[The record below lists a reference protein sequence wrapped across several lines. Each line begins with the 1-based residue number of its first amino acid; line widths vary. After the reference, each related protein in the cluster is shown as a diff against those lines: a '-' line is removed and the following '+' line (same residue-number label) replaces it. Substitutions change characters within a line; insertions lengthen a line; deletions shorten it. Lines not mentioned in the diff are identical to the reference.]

1 MDREQYQQIA
11 VGAATVGIVA
21 ALASGRLPRWLRV
34 ILVAGLA
41 LIAAGAGVYAYRYT
55 KMPTTLTVA
64 APDGDATRL
73 ISAIAAR
80 ISASGSPVRLK
91 VADKASPT
99 DVVKA
104 LSAGDVDLAIV
115 RADGGGDLS
124 DARTVV
130 TITHAVVLIV
140 VPPGGGVE
148 SIEELK
154 GKTVGVLAADL
165 NRQIV
170 ALISREY
177 DLERAKVHFKDLTL
191 ADLPN
196 AIKSKQ
202 VQAVLVVI
210 PITERSLSML
220 RNALPRNAKQKPG
233 LVAIESAGAIAE
245 IARAYESYDLPKG
258 TLLGSPPIPDDDLTT
273 LRVPYYLLAK
283 RKLRDDTVTALVK
296 AIMDARRDLLGEY
309 PILAQMSAP
318 DTDKDALIPVH
329 PGAAAYFDGDEKSIF
344 DKYGDQFFYG
354 SMLLGSLMSLLAAT
368 WKFMTKDPAP
378 TAKGPSMQIHAL
390 IADVNAAQ
398 NQAELAAIEYKI
410 NDVLK
415 NELERYT
422 SGDIEAGQATALNLA
437 IHRLE
442 YLMGQRRMTLN
453 SSAAAPPQ

>member
-1 MDREQYQQIA
+1 
-11 VGAATVGIVA
+11 
-21 ALASGRLPRWLRV
+21 
-34 ILVAGLA
+34 
-41 LIAAGAGVYAYRYT
+41 
-55 KMPTTLTVA
+55 
-64 APDGDATRL
+64 
-73 ISAIAAR
+73 
-80 ISASGSPVRLK
+80 
-91 VADKASPT
+91 
-99 DVVKA
+99 
-104 LSAGDVDLAIV
+104 
-115 RADGGGDLS
+115 
-124 DARTVV
+124 
-130 TITHAVVLIV
+130 
-140 VPPGGGVE
+140 
-148 SIEELK
+148 
-154 GKTVGVLAADL
+154 
-165 NRQIV
+165 
-170 ALISREY
+170 
-177 DLERAKVHFKDLTL
+177 
-191 ADLPN
+191 
-196 AIKSKQ
+196 
-202 VQAVLVVI
+202 
-210 PITERSLSML
+210 
-220 RNALPRNAKQKPG
+220 
-233 LVAIESAGAIAE
+233 
-245 IARAYESYDLPKG
+245 
-258 TLLGSPPIPDDDLTT
+258 
-273 LRVPYYLLAK
+273 VPYYLLAK

-422 SGDIEAGQATALNLA
+422 SGDVEAGQATALNLA

>member
-1 MDREQYQQIA
+1 MEREQYQQIA
-11 VGAATVGIVA
+11 FGAAALAMIA
-21 ALASGRLPRWLRV
+21 AIASGRLPRWLRV
-34 ILVAGLA
+34 LLIAGLC
-41 LIAAGAGVYAYRYT
+41 LIAAGAGVYAYRYVKT
-55 KMPTTLTVA
+55 PTTLTVVT
-64 APDGDATRL
+64 PEGDAARL

-80 ISASGSPVRLK
+80 IAVSGSLVRLK
-91 VADKASPT
+91 VVEKANPT

-104 LSAGDVDLAIV
+104 LSAGDADLAIV

-130 TITHAVVLIV
+130 TITNAVVLIV
-140 VPPGGGVE
+140 VPPGGNIE
-148 SIEELK
+148 SIDGLK
-154 GKTVGVLAADL
+154 GKTVGVLAADV

-177 DLERAKVHFKDLTL
+177 DLERAKVVFRDLTL

-196 AIKSKQ
+196 ALKSKQ
-202 VQAVLVVI
+202 VQAALVVM
-210 PITERSLSML
+210 PITERSLAML

-283 RKLRDDTVTALVK
+283 RKLRTDTVTALAK

-318 DTDKDALIPVH
+318 STDKDALIPVH
-329 PGAAAYFDGDEKSIF
+329 PGAAAYFDGDEKTIF

-354 SMLLGSLMSLLAAT
+354 TMLLGSLMSLLAAA
-368 WKFMTKDPAP
+368 WKFMAKDPGAA
-378 TAKGPSMQIHAL
+378 TKSPSMQIHAL
-390 IADVNAAQ
+390 IADVNAAHDE
-398 NQAELAAIEYKI
+398 AELAVIESRI
-410 NDVLK
+410 NDVLEG
-415 NELERYT
+415 ELERYA
-422 SGDIEAGQATALNLA
+422 SGDVEAGQANALNLA

-442 YLMGQRRMTLN
+442 YLLGQRRMALN
-453 SSAAAPPQ
+453 GRAAAVHQ